1 MLGRSLVRGRGG
13 WRSEVITHC
22 LAQLPLQRYI
32 VQDEHLFQHAEAFV
46 EVGDLL
52 GFQGTEALL

>member
-1 MLGRSLVRGRGG
+1 MLGWSPIRGRGG
-13 WRSEVITHC
+13 WRQGGTSHC
-22 LAQLPLQRYI
+22 LAQFPLYRHI

-52 GFQGTEALL
+52 GFQGTEAIL